1 MKLFA
6 ACLALLILAVVCP
19 GQRSEDI
26 TTRSVQGLV
35 TDASDNPVAK
45 AVVQLKDT
53 KTLQIRSFITD
64 ADGQYHFA
72 GLSTDV
78 EYELKAMHEGAT
90 SDAKRVSVFNSS
102 KAVTVNLKLRK

>member
-6 ACLALLILAVVCP
+6 ACLALLILGVVCS

-78 EYELKAMHEGAT
+78 EYELKAMHEGAA